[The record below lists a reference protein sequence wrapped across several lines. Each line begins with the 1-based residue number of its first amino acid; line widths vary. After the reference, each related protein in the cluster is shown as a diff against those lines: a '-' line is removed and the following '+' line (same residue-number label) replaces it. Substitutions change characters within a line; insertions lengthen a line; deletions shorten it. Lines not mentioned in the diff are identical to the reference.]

1 MPNTSDLPHSTL
13 QKYVSAD
20 WRPVT
25 SVFRSH
31 PQESARPKGRE
42 SASRLTRR
50 GARVLADSPEEVLNI
65 QIIDLQMASNGLL
78 WLQIAI
84 WSHLEHSESFPAQVE
99 TL

>member
-1 MPNTSDLPHSTL
+1 MRVGNAKPGGSTTPNIKKILFGAIWSHL
-13 QKYVSAD
+13 QAGKCS
-20 WRPVT
+20 P
-25 SVFRSH
+25 
-31 PQESARPKGRE
+31 EGARE
-42 SASRLTRR
+42 VHRLTRR